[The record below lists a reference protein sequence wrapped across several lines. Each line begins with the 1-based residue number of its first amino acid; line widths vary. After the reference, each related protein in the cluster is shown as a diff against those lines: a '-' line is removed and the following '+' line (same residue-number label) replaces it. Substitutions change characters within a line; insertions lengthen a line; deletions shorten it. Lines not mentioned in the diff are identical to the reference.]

1 MKKGSHMELYNYF
14 QKAVL
19 FVLHEEAEKNPDSL
33 RAFFISVLEKV
44 PKYDA
49 EKIGWLL
56 NDKIPFNLFHELL
69 TSHKYLTC
77 DIDLFRNHFI
87 YGTNT
92 PKNKI
97 IWRANLNELVY
108 LFSRMREEKIIP
120 LVRTPHIILQ
130 KHFLDK
136 YEKPLNPASLRVLLE
151 KSVRNDQKIEII
163 DSIIKDILWQNKN
176 SQNLPS

>member
-1 MKKGSHMELYNYF
+1 MKKGLHTESNDLF
-14 QKAVL
+14 RQAVL
-19 FVLHEEAEKNPDSL
+19 LALKEEAEDNPDVL
-33 RAFFISVLEKV
+33 RTFFLSIIESQPVA
-44 PKYDA
+44 DA

-56 NDKIPFNLFHELL
+56 DDKTPFSLFHDLL
-69 TSHKYLTC
+69 SSHNYFTC
-77 DIDLFRNHFI
+77 DIDLCRNHFI
-87 YGTNT
+87 TGTNS

-120 LVRTPHIILQ
+120 VVKTPHLLLQ

-151 KSVRNDQKIEII
+151 KSVRNDNRIEII
-163 DSIIKDILWQNKN
+163 DSIVEDILWQNRK
-176 SQNLPS
+176 S

>member
-1 MKKGSHMELYNYF
+1 MKKGLNITSNDLF
-14 QKAVL
+14 RQAVIMAIK
-19 FVLHEEAEKNPDSL
+19 EEADNNPDIL
-33 RAFFISVLEKV
+33 RTFFLSILESTTQT
-44 PKYDA
+44 DA

-56 NDKIPFNLFHELL
+56 NNNTPFKLFHDLL
-69 TSHKYLTC
+69 TSNNFFTC
-77 DIDLFRNHFI
+77 DIDLYRNHFI
-87 YGTNT
+87 NGTNP

-120 LVRTPHIILQ
+120 IVKTPHLLLQ

-151 KSVRNDQKIEII
+151 KSVRNEQRMEII
-163 DSIIKDILWQNKN
+163 ESIIKDILWQNKN
-176 SQNLPS
+176 S